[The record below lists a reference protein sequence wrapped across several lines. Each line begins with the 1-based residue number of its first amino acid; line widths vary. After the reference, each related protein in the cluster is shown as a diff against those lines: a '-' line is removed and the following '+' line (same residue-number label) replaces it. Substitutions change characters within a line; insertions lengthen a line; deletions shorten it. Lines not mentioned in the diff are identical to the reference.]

1 MNPKIR
7 SIRNFL
13 NTNLHR
19 QIRMAEITALVGLSR
34 SRVDNLFRAELGQ
47 SPRQYLQGL
56 RLKKACQLLE
66 TTTMKITQVGLA
78 VGYQD
83 HSHFFRNFKK
93 RFGVTPSEYRTR
105 HLTRT
110 LEASEPVRKQ

>member
-1 MNPKIR
+1 MNPKVR

-13 NTNLHR
+13 NANLHR
-19 QIRMAEITALVGLSR
+19 QIRMAEITTLAGLSR
-34 SRVDNLFRAELGQ
+34 SRIDNLFKSELRQ
-47 SPRQYLQGL
+47 SPMQYLQEL

-66 TTTMKITQVGLA
+66 TTAMKITQVGLA

-93 RFGVTPSEYRTR
+93 QFGLTPSEHRAR
-105 HLTRT
+105 HLTEV
-110 LEASEPVRKQ
+110 LGAGEQARK